1 MRLRVSEG
9 FLSLFILSSIA
20 CARGDR
26 PPSGP
31 TPHVAA
37 EPALAPPLADDPNDV
52 ADPTESAGPI
62 AMQIVF
68 PESPIFPA
76 TKVADAECWKG
87 VELSG
92 DHEIDYATLVAR
104 CGAPTGLLEYARSIE
119 GRLHAEHDRH
129 DTFSVRLKGGLCY
142 RYFAVADA
150 IIDDLDL
157 VVLTSDGALVATETA
172 KGPVAIVDA
181 ARTWCQTEDTEL
193 RFVVSVGGSGKGGYR
208 FGVFART
215 K

>member
-1 MRLRVSEG
+1 MRVSAG
-9 FLSLFILSSIA
+9 FFPIVFFSSVC
-20 CARGDR
+20 CARVDR
-26 PPSGP
+26 PPTRPP
-31 TPHVAA
+31 TPHVAG
-37 EPALAPPLADDPNDV
+37 EPALAPSVAGDSTEV
-52 ADPTESAGPI
+52 ADPSEVAGPI

-68 PESPIFPA
+68 PASPIFPEA
-76 TKVADAECWKG
+76 KVSESECWKG
-87 VELSG
+87 VELTG

-104 CGAPTGLLEYARSIE
+104 CGAPTGVLEYARSIE

-129 DTFSVRLKGGLCY
+129 DTFTVRLKGGLCY

-157 VVLTSDGALVATETA
+157 VVLTNDGALVATENA

-181 ARTWCQTEDTEL
+181 ARAWCQTEDTEL
-193 RFVVSVGGSGKGGYR
+193 RFEVSIDGSGKGGYR